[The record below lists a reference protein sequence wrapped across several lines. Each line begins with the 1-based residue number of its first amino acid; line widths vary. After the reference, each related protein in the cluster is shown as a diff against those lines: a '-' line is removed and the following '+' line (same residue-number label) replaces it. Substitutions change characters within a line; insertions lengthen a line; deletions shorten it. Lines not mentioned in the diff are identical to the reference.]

1 MLFWSRLMARLI
13 IQKIR
18 KTKLKTFPFETRVI
32 NIADTFLLFATG
44 MVASIFI
51 FKFIA
56 FSLAAFPYGFIVHSV
71 LIITSAVLMGT
82 TLQFVVKNKKHSQ
95 LKILI
100 LTLALFCGLF
110 LFSGLGIFYPYVVT
124 RSAHNIAAGNSYC
137 IGLNKRSR
145 SLNSLEDLTLLT
157 MDKSGFGH
165 HAFLLVEKE
174 DSTLE
179 PYHWSYFQSK
189 FLPRI
194 INWTNDNKPSIP
206 CRPAPDFIKKVPLTS
221 HTIMEDMVF
230 YFHDNFLKIP
240 KEYAPHVSS
249 NYISIA
255 VQAPSFD
262 PVTREKGRLYASM
275 EVRSREWME
284 NLHKDYE
291 GLPITGKI
299 GNLNEIKNAKNGIDW
314 YYRFNEN
321 SQLETVAGC
330 YSSRTPET
338 ACQHRFY
345 RNGAMYTLDHSR
357 ELLPQSDEMER
368 ILFNLFESFK
378 EN

>member
-1 MLFWSRLMARLI
+1 MEILLSIIFNPYFLIPTTLTSILPLRWVFRFWIFISIVGFGFSAFQTQESISHDRDIGYAFGIVLIITYGIFLSAIVMARLI

-194 INWTNDNKPSIP
+194 IN
-206 CRPAPDFIKKVPLTS
+206 LT
-221 HTIMEDMVF
+221 
-230 YFHDNFLKIP
+230 
-240 KEYAPHVSS
+240 
-249 NYISIA
+249 
-255 VQAPSFD
+255 
-262 PVTREKGRLYASM
+262 
-275 EVRSREWME
+275 
-284 NLHKDYE
+284 
-291 GLPITGKI
+291 
-299 GNLNEIKNAKNGIDW
+299 
-314 YYRFNEN
+314 
-321 SQLETVAGC
+321 
-330 YSSRTPET
+330 
-338 ACQHRFY
+338 
-345 RNGAMYTLDHSR
+345 
-357 ELLPQSDEMER
+357 
-368 ILFNLFESFK
+368 
-378 EN
+378 